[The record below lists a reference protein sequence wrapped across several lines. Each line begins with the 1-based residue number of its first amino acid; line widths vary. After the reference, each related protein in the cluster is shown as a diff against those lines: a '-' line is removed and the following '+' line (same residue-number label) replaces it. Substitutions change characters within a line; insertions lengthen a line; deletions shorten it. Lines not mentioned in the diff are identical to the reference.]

1 MVVQITGN
9 TELCSILTEKS
20 RKMLK
25 IEKGDT
31 VWAVFNATTV
41 FHAIDLLGTSQCFP
55 GFKAYGVQ
63 GHRGEAQTEGILLI
77 PA

>member
-1 MVVQITGN
+1 VVVQITGN

-31 VWAVFNATTV
+31 VWAVFNATT
-41 FHAIDLLGTSQCFP
+41 L
-55 GFKAYGVQ
+55 
-63 GHRGEAQTEGILLI
+63 
-77 PA
+77 